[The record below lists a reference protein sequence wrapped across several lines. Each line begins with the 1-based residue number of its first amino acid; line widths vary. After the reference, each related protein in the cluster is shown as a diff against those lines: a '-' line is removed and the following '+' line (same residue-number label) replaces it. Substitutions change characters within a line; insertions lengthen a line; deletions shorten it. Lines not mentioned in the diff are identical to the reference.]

1 MWGAGA
7 DATRRLHVIDT
18 YRVLSSCARKV
29 TLRRDG
35 LADLQG
41 RPGGTRRGEGA
52 PGAGEGRNG
61 MPDTSSARR
70 HAERPPLRVSGLEP
84 VDGTWFETGDEPP
97 VDLPLIMLVPRL
109 PIHGLDPGRSGS
121 D

>member
-1 MWGAGA
+1 
-7 DATRRLHVIDT
+7 
-18 YRVLSSCARKV
+18 
-29 TLRRDG
+29 
-35 LADLQG
+35 
-41 RPGGTRRGEGA
+41 
-52 PGAGEGRNG
+52 

-97 VDLPLIMLVPRL
+97 ADLPLMLLIPVQR
-109 PIHGLDPGRSGS
+109 ITGHDHDHGPDRTCS